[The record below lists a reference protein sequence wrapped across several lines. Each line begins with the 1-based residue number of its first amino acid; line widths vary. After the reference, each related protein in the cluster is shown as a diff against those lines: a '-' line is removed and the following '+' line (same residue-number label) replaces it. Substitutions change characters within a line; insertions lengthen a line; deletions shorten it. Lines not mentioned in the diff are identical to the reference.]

1 MRPARDEGEAMSD
14 TADAEFTLDR
24 FAPLL
29 GESFEISD
37 GTGSLH
43 AVLIEATDLREVQ
56 SAGRRSRQFSLVWR
70 GPRAARLDQR
80 IYTVS
85 HPALGAMEL
94 FLVSL
99 GVDAEGMRYEA
110 VFT

>member
-1 MRPARDEGEAMSD
+1 MKMSSCQRV
-14 TADAEFTLDR
+14 A
-24 FAPLL
+24 
-29 GESFEISD
+29 
-37 GTGSLH
+37 
-43 AVLIEATDLREVQ
+43 
-56 SAGRRSRQFSLVWR
+56 WR

-80 IYTVS
+80 IYTVT
-85 HPALGAMEL
+85 HPTLGAMEL